1 MNLPSLLRPGR
12 RVVAGG
18 AVVAL
23 AGVAA
28 IVGVAT
34 GQTGDVAPG
43 TAGPTATVARRDLS
57 TSSSAT
63 GSLQRTAERTIA
75 HLAEQVLESP
85 TGTVPA
91 MPSPPP
97 SGAAPSAGASPG
109 GPATASS
116 LRSVTGQPPT
126 SGGPS
131 VTEEQPAP
139 SPAQPW
145 QPPKPTPEPIPT
157 PKPTPTPIPTP
168 EPTPTPKPTPTPAP
182 GPTPVPTSEV
192 AVTRLSQVA
201 TDEGGPGG
209 QGGGTATVLAA
220 TGSTVDVGTVLYRVD
235 TEPVLALIGPL
246 PAYRELSSSA
256 TDGVDI
262 RQLEDNLAAL
272 GYGAGLTVDEEF
284 TDATAESVRQWEED
298 LGRAD
303 PDGTVELG
311 DVVFLPEPAEI
322 VRHDAAVGDR
332 VDAGSPVL
340 TIAARTDVVLADVT
354 FADATKW
361 VAGSPVEL
369 RWPDGTAQP
378 AIVVGVGRIIT
389 DPGDGAAP
397 TVEVTL
403 TPTGDTAAR
412 PVGSEVTAVLT
423 GETRDSSLAVPVSA
437 LLAAPDGA
445 VAVRRVQPESE
456 VTIPVTA
463 GLVDGSWVEITAGLV
478 EGDQVRLPG

>member
-1 MNLPSLLRPGR
+1 M
-12 RVVAGG
+12 
-18 AVVAL
+18 
-23 AGVAA
+23 
-28 IVGVAT
+28 
-34 GQTGDVAPG
+34 
-43 TAGPTATVARRDLS
+43 
-57 TSSSAT
+57 
-63 GSLQRTAERTIA
+63 
-75 HLAEQVLESP
+75 
-85 TGTVPA
+85 
-91 MPSPPP
+91 
-97 SGAAPSAGASPG
+97 
-109 GPATASS
+109 
-116 LRSVTGQPPT
+116 
-126 SGGPS
+126 
-131 VTEEQPAP
+131 
-139 SPAQPW
+139 
-145 QPPKPTPEPIPT
+145 
-157 PKPTPTPIPTP
+157 
-168 EPTPTPKPTPTPAP
+168 
-182 GPTPVPTSEV
+182 
-192 AVTRLSQVA
+192 TRLSQVT

-209 QGGGTATVLAA
+209 QGGGTVTVVAT
-220 TGSTVDVGTVLYRVD
+220 TGSTVDAGTVLYRVD
-235 TEPVLALIGPL
+235 AEPVLALIGPL
-246 PAYRELSSSA
+246 PAYRKLNTSA
-256 TDGVDI
+256 TDGVDV

-284 TDATAESVRQWEED
+284 TDATAEAVRQWEED

-340 TIAARTDVVLADVT
+340 TIAARTDVVIADVAL
-354 FADATKW
+354 ADATKW

-378 AIVVGVGRIIT
+378 AMVVGVGRAIT

-412 PVGSEVTAVLT
+412 PVGSEVTAVLA
-423 GETRDSSLAVPVSA
+423 GETRDNTLAVPVSA

-463 GLVDGSWVEITAGLV
+463 GLVEGGWVEITAGLV